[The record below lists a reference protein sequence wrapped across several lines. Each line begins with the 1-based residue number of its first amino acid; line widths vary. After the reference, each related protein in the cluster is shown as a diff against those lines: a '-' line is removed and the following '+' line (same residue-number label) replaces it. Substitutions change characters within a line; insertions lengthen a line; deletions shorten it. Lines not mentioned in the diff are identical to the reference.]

1 MRRQRLIA
9 FTTALTLATVVPAL
23 AENSTKADGY
33 TIHHNAFTADTLNPD
48 VAKAYGLQRSKY
60 RGLLN
65 VSVIKDETGTTG
77 SAEAAAVDVDIVTLT
92 GQRSRIPMREITD
105 QKAIYYIGEFP
116 VYDQQTIN
124 FEIRVRPQGA
134 QSTQTVKMSQQFFT
148 D

>member
-1 MRRQRLIA
+1 MRRQHLIA
-9 FTTALTLATVVPAL
+9 FTAALACAASLPAL

-33 TIHHNAFTADTLNPD
+33 TIHHNAFSADTLNPE

-65 VSVIKDETGTTG
+65 VTVIKDEPGTTG
-77 SAEAAAVDVDIVTLT
+77 IPQPAAVDVDIVTLS
-92 GQRSRIPMREITD
+92 GQKSRIPMRQLGD

-124 FEIRVRPQGA
+124 FEIRVKPQGA
-134 QSTQTVKMSQQFFT
+134 ESTHTMKMSQQFFT